1 MTSTRE
7 LTDKNLIISVEEVKR
22 EVWINT
28 NGTFWRGSL
37 DELLSF
43 LHDNAETCNTNQPTV
58 EDGNNVKVDTCSD

>member
-7 LTDKNLIISVEEVKR
+7 LADRNLNISVEEVNR

-43 LHDNAETCNTNQPTV
+43 LHDNVEVCDTNKPTM
-58 EDGNNVKVDTCSD
+58 EDGNNVKLDTRSD

>member
-7 LTDKNLIISVEEVKR
+7 LADRNLTISVEEIDRK
-22 EVWINT
+22 VWINT

-43 LHDNAETCNTNQPTV
+43 LHDNARVCDMDEPKM
-58 EDGNNVKVDTCSD
+58 EDGNNVKVDTRSD